1 MRLLREATS
10 PQVGD
15 AHVPR
20 RPLRLLVYASVLKNR
35 RRAVEK
41 LLAVGCGL
49 LVVADEPLE
58 PGDLPSL
65 LAPEQ
70 VTLINLW
77 LSPFWGNMPTVP
89 LSSFR
94 EEGFATGTLI
104 ALTPQLPVQ
113 ESMNAALLAA
123 RESGAQFVVLAPLSL
138 TGEDKHLAYEAA
150 FGEDGNDVF
159 EDLLFHSDPVD
170 VAKTLE
176 VHGSSMAY
184 ELGCKGITIY
194 RDRSRESQVLNVG
207 GPVARAE
214 APAGARP
221 SVPPGEAQAPPKG
234 DEHAPSKVN
243 GAWGSIR
250 PIPRPRRLS
259 GFSDRKETPMGNLY
273 LTLNVMNGHPFELFA
288 QIGKAGS
295 DVTAFTEAIAR
306 LISLAFRCGVAP
318 EEVARQLVGIGGS
331 RSVGYGKSRVRS
343 VPDAIGR
350 FILEFIQPEEGAGDG
365 ERGGGT
371 PAEPGLAPDPVEAEN
386 PSLYPKNL
394 CPSCGL
400 DALVH
405 AEGCAKCPVCGYS
418 EC

>member
-1 MRLLREATS
+1 MRRIEPTYPDLLPFTHQLGHVPLGPGGLALDLVGMRLLREATS
-10 PQVGD
+10 PPVGD

-41 LLAVGCGL
+41 LLAAGCGL

-184 ELGCKGITIY
+184 ELGLREGLPGPSTALCKASCFAAACSLLLWARRLDLLDGVA
-194 RDRSRESQVLNVG
+194 SQGWRLR
-207 GPVARAE
+207 RA
-214 APAGARP
+214 
-221 SVPPGEAQAPPKG
+221 AQALL
-234 DEHAPSKVN
+234 V
-243 GAWGSIR
+243 
-250 PIPRPRRLS
+250 S
-259 GFSDRKETPMGNLY
+259 GRD
-273 LTLNVMNGHPFELFA
+273 PFELMEE
-288 QIGKAGS
+288 
-295 DVTAFTEAIAR
+295 DNLR
-306 LISLAFRCGVAP
+306 L
-318 EEVARQLVGIGGS
+318 
-331 RSVGYGKSRVRS
+331 
-343 VPDAIGR
+343 VPG
-350 FILEFIQPEEGAGDG
+350 FDG
-365 ERGGGT
+365 W
-371 PAEPGLAPDPVEAEN
+371 VEAFAR
-386 PSLYPKNL
+386 SLW
-394 CPSCGL
+394 SR
-400 DALVH
+400 
-405 AEGCAKCPVCGYS
+405 EGEPFAS
-418 EC
+418 LWLRWLETAR